1 MHSGS
6 RVADFA
12 SQFAVVNFADHIA
25 ALAYFVLIIG
35 GLIGLVI
42 RPARGVC
49 GVALYVASGA
59 VAVDVWLWSIV
70 TVKSLWGTVATII
83 GLLLAVVGV
92 IPMSLIACL
101 FHREWLPLG
110 YLIINLVVLYF
121 MQFTAGL
128 MLESASKRWMLAARN
143 SDIAESKVRQRG
155 NQIERTVTNDL
166 REELKSESWIELTA
180 AQYLADELSKQAF
193 FTFTRESPAMKL
205 AFHHGWGQML
215 TPERPLTR
223 GRLTLI
229 FNDVGIQLARS
240 GDSEGSD
247 RSFASSSLFI
257 KRNPLTW
264 AALSEVALAKE
275 DRMAATWAE
284 KVIKFRLQKSASPE
298 LREFLSTDEAKVLL
312 RDARQRMREIV
323 TVCQACPSWHDSTE
337 VFNQMGLAK
346 AYFDR

>member
-1 MHSGS
+1 M
-6 RVADFA
+6 
-12 SQFAVVNFADHIA
+12 
-25 ALAYFVLIIG
+25 IIG

-215 TPERPLTR
+215 MPEHLSH
-223 GRLTLI
+223 
-229 FNDVGIQLARS
+229 A
-240 GDSEGSD
+240 EG
-247 RSFASSSLFI
+247 
-257 KRNPLTW
+257 
-264 AALSEVALAKE
+264 
-275 DRMAATWAE
+275 
-284 KVIKFRLQKSASPE
+284 
-298 LREFLSTDEAKVLL
+298 
-312 RDARQRMREIV
+312 
-323 TVCQACPSWHDSTE
+323 
-337 VFNQMGLAK
+337 
-346 AYFDR
+346 